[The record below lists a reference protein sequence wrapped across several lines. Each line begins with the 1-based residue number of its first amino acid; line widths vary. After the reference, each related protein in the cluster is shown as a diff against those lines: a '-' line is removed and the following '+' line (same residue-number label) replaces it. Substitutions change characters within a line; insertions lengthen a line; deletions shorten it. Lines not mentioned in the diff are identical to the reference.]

1 MQWQDVLADK
11 SLRDLPY
18 KIELN
23 ERGNIEMSPASFLH
37 SLLEGEIATLL
48 RTQLGGR
55 VFTELAIQTSKGVR
69 VPDVAWGSNHFVEQ
83 HIKEIWASSAP
94 EICIEIISP
103 SNSKMEMSEKIALF
117 LNSGAIEVWL
127 VDEQGTISFFNA
139 GGQQPKSSFNIE
151 MGKLI

>member
-37 SLLEGEIATLL
+37 SLLEGEMATLL

-69 VPDVAWGSNHFVEQ
+69 VPNIAWGSDHFVEQ
-83 HIKEIWASSAP
+83 HIKEICASSAP

-103 SNSKMEMSEKIALF
+103 SNSKIEMNEKIALF
-117 LNSGAIEVWL
+117 LDSGAIEVWL
-127 VDEQGTISFFNA
+127 VNEQGEISFFNA
-139 GGQQPKSSFNIE
+139 GGQQQKSGFKVEIN
-151 MGKLI
+151 KLI

>member
-23 ERGNIEMSPASFLH
+23 ERGHIEMSPVSFLH

-48 RTQLGGR
+48 RTQLDGR

-83 HIKEIWASSAP
+83 HIKEIWASSAQ

-103 SNSKMEMSEKIALF
+103 SNRTIELSEKIALYIE
-117 LNSGAIEVWL
+117 SGAIEVWL
-127 VDEQGTISFFNA
+127 VDEQGNISFYNA
-139 GGQQPKSSFNIE
+139 CGQQQKSSYNIE
-151 MGKLI
+151 IGKLI

>member
-23 ERGNIEMSPASFLH
+23 ERGNIETSPASFLH
-37 SLLEGEIATLL
+37 SLLKGEIATLL

-69 VPDVAWGSNHFVEQ
+69 VPDVAWGSNYFVEQ
-83 HIKEIWASSAP
+83 HIKEICASSAP

-103 SNSKMEMSEKIALF
+103 SNSKIEMSEKIALF
-117 LNSGAIEVWL
+117 LDSGAIEVWL
-127 VDEQGTISFFNA
+127 VDEQGNISFFNA
-139 GGQQPKSSFNIE
+139 GGQQQQSSFNIE

>member
-37 SLLEGEIATLL
+37 SLLEGEMATLL

-69 VPDVAWGSNHFVEQ
+69 VPNVAWGSDHFVEQ
-83 HIKEIWASSAP
+83 HIEEICASSAP

-103 SNSKMEMSEKIALF
+103 SNSKIEMSEKIALF
-117 LNSGAIEVWL
+117 VDSGAIEVWL
-127 VDEQGTISFFNA
+127 VNEQGEISFFNA
-139 GGQQPKSSFNIE
+139 GGQQQKSGFKVEIN
-151 MGKLI
+151 KLI